1 MVLIKTDQLYQ
12 TIVSA
17 IADNSTDKPM
27 TGKVIDSGAT
37 GFLVLIIPIALIAVV
52 VATAWPILLA
62 LLLLVIVWQIWQQWQ
77 WQRFVGKVNPTF
89 NQLIRENKGC
99 ITPVDLAMKA
109 NIEGNKANKFLE
121 YKATEFSAKSR
132 EIANQGKVYY
142 FLTASA
148 VENFFEEPEPLE
160 ALETEEE
167 NDTIDSA
174 IADQPSQSATELD
187 ASGVYKSSSETDSH
201 VATATPLRE
210 ESAHPVQQAET
221 EDQTNLSLIQAELAR
236 RLQVHSSTVGK
247 RKSDP
252 DFADWT
258 RNRDPENVPWQYSDE
273 TKLFYPL
280 DE

>member
-1 MVLIKTDQLYQ
+1 
-12 TIVSA
+12 
-17 IADNSTDKPM
+17 M

-62 LLLLVIVWQIWQQWQ
+62 LLLIIIVWQIWQQWQ
-77 WQRFVGKVNPTF
+77 WQRFVGKVNPAF

-132 EIANQGKVYY
+132 EIPNQGKVYY

-160 ALETEEE
+160 TLETEEE
-167 NDTIDSA
+167 NDTINSA
-174 IADQPSQSATELD
+174 IADQSSQSASELD
-187 ASGVYKSSSETDSH
+187 ARNFDESSSH
-201 VATATPLRE
+201 LNHNIATATPVRDEASHHLKTT
-210 ESAHPVQQAET
+210 ET
-221 EDQTNLSLIQAELAR
+221 EEQTNLALIQAELAR

-247 RKSDP
+247 RKLDP

-258 RNRDPENVPWQYSDE
+258 RNRDPENISWQYSDE

-280 DE
+280 DEE

>member
-1 MVLIKTDQLYQ
+1 
-12 TIVSA
+12 
-17 IADNSTDKPM
+17 M

-62 LLLLVIVWQIWQQWQ
+62 LLLFVIVWQIWQQWQ

-121 YKATEFSAKSR
+121 YKAKEFNAKSR

-160 ALETEEE
+160 TLETEEE
-167 NDTIDSA
+167 NDTINSA
-174 IADQPSQSATELD
+174 IADQSLQSATELD
-187 ASGVYKSSSETDSH
+187 ATSLYESSAEADNH
-201 VATATPLRE
+201 VATATPPRE
-210 ESAHPVQQAET
+210 ESSPVPQAET
-221 EDQTNLSLIQAELAR
+221 DDAGNLSLIQAELAR

-258 RNRDPENVPWQYSDE
+258 RNRDPENIPWQYSDE